1 MDAIGEFSNI
11 AKRKQNGA
19 GVKKTV
25 LITGA
30 SSGIGKATARLF
42 ADNGWNIV
50 ATMRDPARE
59 TELAGLGDVLV
70 TRREMSDQ
78 DYVDF
83 MRSRFPSL
91 EVAQ

>member
-1 MDAIGEFSNI
+1 
-11 AKRKQNGA
+11 
-19 GVKKTV
+19 VKKTV

-42 ADNGWNIV
+42 AGNGWNVV
-50 ATMRDPARE
+50 AAMRDPAKE

-70 TRREMSDQ
+70 TRLDVRDCASIGQSMMTRNVDQ

-83 MRSRFPSL
+83 MRSRFPSP